1 MKKVLFLLD
10 TIKEIALVQRNNS
23 HVQRNNSIEMRKIN
37 HIFFSL
43 VALLEDDGKMMAT
56 NSKNQTILL
65 FAHWNMIAK
74 RKREKIIAI

>member
-65 FAHWNMIAK
+65 FAH
-74 RKREKIIAI
+74 